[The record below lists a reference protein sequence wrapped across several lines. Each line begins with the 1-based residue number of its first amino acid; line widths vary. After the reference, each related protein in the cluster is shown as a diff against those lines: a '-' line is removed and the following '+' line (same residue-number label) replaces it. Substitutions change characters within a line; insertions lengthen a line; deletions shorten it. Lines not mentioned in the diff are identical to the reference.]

1 MDVNKKQIL
10 LCTALGIVTFLT
22 SVLNVE
28 NPETEK
34 EASAYV
40 SETESLD
47 WGIKNG
53 RYNKTP
59 YDIEISETT
68 AAKITEEYTD
78 DTLSEI
84 YSESETEIFSEST
97 SGTTSLT
104 TSVSDISDTT
114 SIETGVSKISETTTS
129 AITTIPEETT
139 AAASPAN
146 NQSVSNPLP
155 YNTEKDYSYF
165 DSCVFVGD
173 SIMEGLSA
181 YGFFPES
188 QVFASVGLNP
198 YQLNTN
204 TIDTYYGNVT
214 ALSAV
219 VSANPSNIYIM
230 MGMNGVAWDMN
241 DSMTEQIG
249 IFIDNVKAK
258 LPAANI
264 YIMSV
269 TPVSAEREAKPSAS
283 DGKILNSQINSF
295 NASLLSLANDKS
307 VYYLDINSYLKGSN
321 GCLPSDLTSDG
332 IHISKAVYEDIISYI
347 LSHTV

>member
-1 MDVNKKQIL
+1 M
-10 LCTALGIVTFLT
+10 LCTALGIVTFAT
-22 SVLNVE
+22 TILNVE
-28 NPETEK
+28 KPEFEE

-40 SETESLD
+40 SEENSIE
-47 WGIKNG
+47 WGLKNG

-59 YDIEISETT
+59 YDTEIQETT
-68 AAKITEEYTD
+68 APEITEEFT

-84 YSESETEIFSEST
+84 YSESETEVFSEST
-97 SGTTSLT
+97 SETTSVT

-114 SIETGVSKISETTTS
+114 SIETGVSRISETTA
-129 AITTIPEETT
+129 AITTIPEKTVAAET
-139 AAASPAN
+139 PAN
-146 NQSVSNPLP
+146 NHSVSNPIP
-155 YNTEKDYSYF
+155 YNTKKDSSYF

-173 SIMEGLSA
+173 SIMEGFSA

-249 IFIDNVKAK
+249 IFIDNIKAK
-258 LPAANI
+258 LPAAKI
-264 YIMSV
+264 YLMSV